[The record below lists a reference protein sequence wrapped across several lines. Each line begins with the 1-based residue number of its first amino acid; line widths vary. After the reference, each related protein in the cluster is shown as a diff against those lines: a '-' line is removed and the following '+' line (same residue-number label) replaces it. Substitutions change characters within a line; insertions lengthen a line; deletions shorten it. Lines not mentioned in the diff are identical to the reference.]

1 MCNLITKTEDCH
13 EFKAN
18 VYYIAG
24 VCLNNNSNRKKK
36 DNNGARD
43 DE

>member
-1 MCNLITKTEDCH
+1 MCNLVTKAEDCH

-24 VCLNNNSNRKKK
+24 VCLNNNNNKKK

-43 DE
+43 DD